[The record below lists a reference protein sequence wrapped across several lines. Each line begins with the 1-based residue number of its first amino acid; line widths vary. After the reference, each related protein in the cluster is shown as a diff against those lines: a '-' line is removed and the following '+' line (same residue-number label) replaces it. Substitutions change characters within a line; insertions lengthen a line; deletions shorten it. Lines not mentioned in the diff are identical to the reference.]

1 MKKITLVKD
10 KGRVIVD
17 IDDRLHFDDVLLMLA
32 EFVKQ
37 LRKLYILKT

>member
-17 IDDRLHFDDVLLMLA
+17 IDDRLHFEEILLMLT
-32 EFVKQ
+32 ELIEK
-37 LRKLYILKT
+37 LRKRHIIKN